1 MAILVH
7 YRPDRAARWVEALRS
22 ALPDEEIRTWPET
35 GDPVSVEV
43 VVTMDPER
51 GALDRFPNLR
61 FIAATGAGVEKLL
74 APDAGLPSGVPVCRL
89 VDPELTR
96 GMAEY
101 VLTAVLRY
109 HRQFEQYEAFSR
121 EQRWNPLPWPSPAD
135 RPVGFLGLGVLGT
148 AAAALLVRHGF
159 PVMGWSRSPK
169 QIGGIRCEHGAEGL
183 ARLLP
188 EARILVCLLPLTPE
202 TRGIVN
208 RDLLSRLP
216 SGAHF
221 VNAARGAHVVDADLL
236 AALNSGQLAH
246 ATLDVFHDEP
256 LPTDHPFW
264 AHPRITV
271 TPHIASLTVPESA
284 ARRIADNLRRARAG
298 EALLDLVDRQRG
310 Y

>member
-1 MAILVH
+1 MAVLVH
-7 YRPDRAARWVEALRS
+7 YRQDRVARWVEALRI
-22 ALPDEEIRTWPET
+22 ALPEEEIRTWPEA
-35 GDPVSVEV
+35 GEPASVEA
-43 VVTMDPER
+43 VVTMNPEP
-51 GALDRFPNLR
+51 GVLDRFPNLR

-74 APDAGLPSGVPVCRL
+74 DPDAGLPPGVPICRL

-121 EQRWNPLPWPSPAD
+121 ERRWNPLPWPSPSD

-148 AAAALLVRHGF
+148 AAAELLTRHGF
-159 PVMGWSRSPK
+159 PVLGWSRSPK
-169 QIGGIRCEHGAEGL
+169 RVAGVRCEHGEEGL
-183 ARLLP
+183 ARLLH

-208 RDLLSRLP
+208 RDLLSHLP
-216 SGAHF
+216 LGAHF
-221 VNAARGAHVVDADLL
+221 VNAARGAHVVDTDLM
-236 AALNSGQLAH
+236 AALDSGQLAH

-256 LPTDHPFW
+256 LATDHPFW

-298 EALLDLVDRQRG
+298 EPLLDLADPRRG